1 MIYTLKYTEL
11 FYMLI
16 SISWHLF
23 LILIDFVMGVLFCQ
37 NASFS
42 NDQEELD
49 FQFDEEL
56 ENQGKQPTIFS
67 SDW

>member
-1 MIYTLKYTEL
+1 MFELCTLYVCTVFLLLNL
-11 FYMLI
+11 F
-16 SISWHLF
+16 
-23 LILIDFVMGVLFCQ
+23 FVCVLFPKV
-37 NASFS
+37 AGFS

-56 ENQGKQPTIFS
+56 EHQGKQPTICS

>member
-1 MIYTLKYTEL
+1 
-11 FYMLI
+11 
-16 SISWHLF
+16 
-23 LILIDFVMGVLFCQ
+23 MGVWFFFFQ

-56 ENQGKQPTIFS
+56 ENQGKQPTICS

>member
-1 MIYTLKYTEL
+1 MYSICVHCVSLAKSL
-11 FYMLI
+11 FC
-16 SISWHLF
+16 
-23 LILIDFVMGVLFCQ
+23 VCVLFPKV
-37 NASFS
+37 AGFS

-56 ENQGKQPTIFS
+56 EHQGKQPTICS

>member
-1 MIYTLKYTEL
+1 MYSICVHCVSLAKSL
-11 FYMLI
+11 F
-16 SISWHLF
+16 
-23 LILIDFVMGVLFCQ
+23 FVCVLFPKV
-37 NASFS
+37 AGFS

-56 ENQGKQPTIFS
+56 EHQGKQPTICS